1 MMPNDHPYS
10 FRERSLAALC
20 HLSTLS
26 WPMVFIFNAIVW
38 VSHSLYGL
46 AGAPAQSILN
56 LILASLALPLVIPII
71 IWISIGNTYLFTKQA
86 VVEVF
91 NVYLSF
97 LCYLSII
104 VIIAVLVDK
113 ISLSLIDGYALS
125 MAAIGSLSFFSPG
138 MLIATMTAVIKACTG
153 QEFRY
158 PLVIR
163 FITNR

>member
-1 MMPNDHPYS
+1 MLNDQPHK
-10 FRERSLAALC
+10 FRERSIAALC

-26 WPMVFIFNAIVW
+26 WPMVFIFNAIVG

-46 AGAPAQSILN
+46 AGAPEQSTLN
-56 LILASLALPLVIPII
+56 LLLASLALPLVIPII
-71 IWISIGNTYLFTKQA
+71 IWISIGKTYLFVKQA

-104 VIIAVLVDK
+104 VLIAISIDK
-113 ISLSLIDGYALS
+113 ISLSLINWYALS
-125 MAAIGSLSFFSPG
+125 MKVIFPIMIYILYLLLVPVIAAIDSFQ
-138 MLIATMTAVIKACTG
+138 G

-158 PLVIR
+158 SLIIR
-163 FITNR
+163 FITSR